1 MLDVHK
7 LMASLSAYRP
17 VFHSEADFQHALA
30 WYIHELMPDCE
41 VRLEYPVSADDQKTI
56 HLDIWLPKERLAI
69 ELKYFNKRL
78 RLNCGGEIFDL
89 KEHAASDLARKHFI
103 LDVQRIERVMADE
116 EIPVKSGIAIVLT
129 NDPRLWDPQRA
140 KRKTNDINFRVHEG
154 RHIAGE
160 LIWLKGDLPYE
171 GEAPVRLN
179 GAYDMRWQDYSDFTE
194 EQYGQFRYLAVS
206 VGL

>member
-1 MLDVHK
+1 MLDIHK
-7 LMASLSAYRP
+7 LMGSLSAYRP

-30 WYIHELMPDCE
+30 WHIHALMPECE
-41 VRLEYPVSADDQKTI
+41 VRLEYPVSSDEQKAM

-78 RLNCGGEIFDL
+78 KLNCGGETFDL

-103 LDVQRIERVMADE
+103 LDVQRLERVMADGD
-116 EIPVKSGIAIVLT
+116 IPVNSGMAVDLT
-129 NDPRLWDPQRA
+129 NDPRLWDLQRA
-140 KRKTNDINFRVHEG
+140 KRKTNDVNFRVHEG

-179 GAYDMRWQDYSDFTE
+179 GTYDMRWKGYSDFSE
-194 EQYGQFRYLAVS
+194 EENGKFRYLAVS
-206 VGL
+206 VEP

>member
-1 MLDVHK
+1 M
-7 LMASLSAYRP
+7 
-17 VFHSEADFQHALA
+17 
-30 WYIHELMPDCE
+30 
-41 VRLEYPVSADDQKTI
+41 EYPVSSDGQKAM

-78 RLNCGGEIFDL
+78 KLNCGGETFDL

-103 LDVQRIERVMADE
+103 LDVQRIERVMAAKE
-116 EIPVKSGIAIVLT
+116 VPVNLGIAVVLT

-140 KRKTNDINFRVHEG
+140 NRRTNDVEFRIHEG

-160 LIWLKGDLPYE
+160 LIWRKGDLPYE

-179 GAYDMRWQDYSDFTE
+179 GAYDMRWQGYWDFAE
-194 EQYGQFRYLAVS
+194 KENGKFRYLAVS
-206 VGL
+206 VEP